1 MNKKGIMSLVSAG
14 LLASTLSVQSVQADT
29 NKSENV
35 SKKLIDQHMDKPLQ
49 KKNLNPRVL
58 NDLKN
63 DATHSLEKAPS
74 LSSSQNSKQM
84 NSSSSN
90 DDPLF
95 EKEPNNDFNKA
106 NSLPNEKTIIGQ
118 MLPMYDVDFY
128 KVNVP
133 AKGALLV
140 AGTTNSPAID
150 LAFTAAEKD
159 FKDNKNLIYQGSDY
173 SDGVEVQVY
182 QVNKPGTYYIGTTD
196 YEFDDDYDD
205 NTVDDLYALSTAFVD
220 NVAPDKPAVNRVG
233 NNDKVVTGKAEAS
246 STVTV
251 KAGSKTL
258 GSAKT
263 SSKGT
268 FSVNISV
275 QKAGTTLTLTA
286 KDSAGNVSP
295 SVSTKVADVV
305 APNKPTVNK
314 VDDNDKV
321 VTGKAEASS
330 TVTVKAGSKSLGS
343 AKASSKGTYS
353 VKIPAQKTGT
363 TLTVTAKDAAGNV
376 SSGATTKVVK
386 H

>member
-1 MNKKGIMSLVSAG
+1 MNKKGIISLVSAG

-29 NKSENV
+29 NKNESV

-49 KKNLNPRVL
+49 KNNLNQHVL
-58 NDLKN
+58 DDLKN
-63 DATHSLEKAPS
+63 DATYSLEKVPS

-90 DDPLF
+90 NDPLY

-128 KVNVP
+128 KVNAPV
-133 AKGALLV
+133 KGALLV

-173 SDGVEVQVY
+173 SDGIEVQVY
-182 QVNKPGTYYIGTTD
+182 QVNKPGTYYIGATD

-205 NTVDDLYALSTAFVD
+205 NTVNDLYALSTAFVD
-220 NVAPDKPAVNRVG
+220 NVAPDKPAVNKVD
-233 NNDKVVTGKAEAS
+233 NNDKVVTGKVEAS

-251 KAGSKTL
+251 KAGNKT
-258 GSAKT
+258 
-263 SSKGT
+263 
-268 FSVNISV
+268 
-275 QKAGTTLTLTA
+275 
-286 KDSAGNVSP
+286 
-295 SVSTKVADVV
+295 
-305 APNKPTVNK
+305 
-314 VDDNDKV
+314 
-321 VTGKAEASS
+321 
-330 TVTVKAGSKSLGS
+330 LGS

>member
-1 MNKKGIMSLVSAG
+1 MNKKGIISLVSAG

-29 NKSENV
+29 NKSESV

-49 KKNLNPRVL
+49 KKNLNQRVL
-58 NDLKN
+58 NDLKS

-84 NSSSSN
+84 NSSSAN

-182 QVNKPGTYYIGTTD
+182 QVNKSGTYYIGATD
-196 YEFDDDYDD
+196 YEFDDYDD

-220 NVAPDKPAVNRVG
+220 NVAPDKPAVNKVG

-275 QKAGTTLTLTA
+275 QKAGTTLTVTA

-353 VKIPAQKTGT
+353 VKIPAQKAGT
-363 TLTVTAKDAAGNV
+363 TLTVTAKDVAGNV